1 MSPAEAHVLRL
12 SGPVRI
18 DTVTT
23 LLQTSVP
30 SFSQARSVV
39 DFSEVT
45 DIDSSALALM
55 LQWRRDAESAGSQV
69 HFVHVPDN
77 LRVLAELY
85 GVTFLLQE
93 NSGVEA

>member
-1 MSPAEAHVLRL
+1 MSRPDVHTLRL

-23 LLQTSVP
+23 LLQNSAP
-30 SFSQARSVV
+30 SFGQARTVV
-39 DFSEVT
+39 DFSGVT

-55 LQWRRDAESAGSQV
+55 LQWRREAELAGGAIR
-69 HFVHVPDN
+69 FLEVPDN
-77 LRVLAELY
+77 IRVLAELY

-93 NSGVEA
+93 DTGVEA